1 MLQLLYHLMFS
12 EEDPTNYLRAIAKIP
27 IVPLLTFLEPG
38 GDRDSG
44 FENQLRDTSLST
56 PPSGT
61 LENRSRGSTGPQMQ
75 DYCSPSGNL
84 AQRPLGSSE
93 EGSASRPSSQVTDHH
108 GNPVRVDHPSSREG
122 VSTSGV
128 ETYSSRTDSFH
139 SDNVAMATTD
149 SGGSS
154 RSLTAHALHGQ
165 TMTFTEARRIALK
178 LFAALSVYD
187 KLHPELGTARY
198 ANAHDGIVE
207 AHCSCCD
214 NWRIDLDEH
223 KHSRINQ
230 SVAIIYVYIY
240 IYVYNE

>member
-1 MLQLLYHLMFS
+1 MLQLLYNLMFS

-27 IVPLLTFLEPG
+27 IVPLLTFLEPAG

-44 FENQLRDTSLST
+44 FENRLHDTSFST

-75 DYCSPSGNL
+75 DYGSPTGIL
-84 AQRPLGSSE
+84 AQKPLGSSE
-93 EGSASRPSSQVTDHH
+93 EGSAGRPSSQVIDHR
-108 GNPVRVDHPSSREG
+108 GNPVKADRPSSREG
-122 VSTSGV
+122 VSSSGV

-154 RSLTAHALHGQ
+154 RSLTAHTLHGQ

-198 ANAHDGIVE
+198 CACVCTCV
-207 AHCSCCD
+207 CSGGWPLNVVD
-214 NWRIDLDEH
+214 VGRV
-223 KHSRINQ
+223 R
-230 SVAIIYVYIY
+230 VGGAT
-240 IYVYNE
+240 